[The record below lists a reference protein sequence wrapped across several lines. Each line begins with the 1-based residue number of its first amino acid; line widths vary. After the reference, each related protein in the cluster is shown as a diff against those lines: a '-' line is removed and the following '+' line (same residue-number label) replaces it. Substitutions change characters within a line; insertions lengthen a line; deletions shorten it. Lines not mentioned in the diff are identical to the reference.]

1 MILVIFGST
10 GDLSTRMLF
19 PSLYHLHKKG
29 RLPTDLKIIGFARRD
44 YTSEQFGKFLQEK
57 FIEQYKTAFDEESW
71 EHFLDNVKYIS
82 GDLSSEEDFENLA
95 KMLGE
100 LDSNGPQCNPKVFYL
115 AISPDLYPATLAG
128 IKKTELQSICDHKD
142 HIRVILEKPFG
153 KDLQSYHELN
163 DQLISSFNED
173 QVFRIDHYLGKETV
187 KNILYFR
194 SANPLFFNDWSN
206 KTIDRVDVKVVESLG
221 VGSRAQYY
229 DQYGQLRD
237 VVQSH
242 LLQLLSLV
250 VADLPKELTTENVTN
265 EKLKVLENLIVKDIA
280 KDVVRG
286 QYTNGVVDG
295 KPVNSYLEELSDI
308 MSSQTETYVKVK
320 AALNIAQWEGVEMN
334 LISGKRM
341 QNKETSITLYFK
353 SQERIPGIASRNK
366 LVFQLQPMEGITLDL
381 QVKKPG
387 VNELEVVPML
397 FNYKDNFKG
406 LLPDAYESLLLD
418 IFRGNKASFIS
429 SQELE
434 ASWRFIDPI
443 IEHWKNNP
451 ASLKLYPA
459 GTTEI

>member
-29 RLPTDLKIIGFARRD
+29 RLPTDLKIIGFARRNF
-44 YTSEQFGKFLQEK
+44 TSEEFNKFLMEK
-57 FIEQYKTAFDEESW
+57 LLEQYKSVFDEESW
-71 EHFLDNVKYIS
+71 EQFSHNIKYVS
-82 GDLSSEEDFENLA
+82 GDLSSEEDFGNLA
-95 KMLGE
+95 KILGE
-100 LDSNGPQCNPKVFYL
+100 LDRNSTQCNSKVFYL
-115 AISPDLYPATLAG
+115 AISPDLYPVTLAG

-142 HIRVILEKPFG
+142 HVRVILEKPFG

-173 QVFRIDHYLGKETV
+173 QVYRIDHYLGKETV

-194 SANPLFFNDWSN
+194 AANPLFFNDWSN
-206 KTIDRVDVKVVESLG
+206 KTIDRVDVRVVESLG

-250 VADLPKELTTENVTN
+250 VADLPGELTTENITS
-265 EKLKVLENLIVKDIA
+265 EKLKVLENLVVRDIEN
-280 KDVVRG
+280 DIVRG
-286 QYTNGVVDG
+286 QYTNGVVEG
-295 KPVNSYLEELSDI
+295 RPVKSYIQELSEN

-320 AALNIAQWEGVEMN
+320 AELNIPQWEGVEMN
-334 LISGKRM
+334 LVSGKRM
-341 QNKETSITLYFK
+341 QNKDTSITLYFK

-366 LVFQLQPMEGITLDL
+366 LVFQLQPMEGISLDL

-387 VNELEVVPML
+387 VNELEIVPML

-418 IFRGNKASFIS
+418 IFRGNKSSFIS

-443 IEHWKNNP
+443 IAHWKNNP

-459 GTTEI
+459 GTSDV

>member
-19 PSLYHLHKKG
+19 PSLYHLYKKG
-29 RLPTDLKIIGFARRD
+29 RLPIDLKIIGFARRAF
-44 YTSEQFGKFLQEK
+44 TSKQFGKFLQEK
-57 FIEQYKTAFDEESW
+57 FIEQYKSVFDEESW
-71 EHFLDNVKYIS
+71 ERFVDRVEYFS
-82 GDLSSEEDFENLA
+82 GDLSNEEDFEHLA
-95 KMLGE
+95 QILSD
-100 LDSNGPQCNPKVFYL
+100 LDKNSIQCNSKVFYL
-115 AISPDLYPATLAG
+115 AISPDLYPSTLTG

-153 KDLQSYHELN
+153 KDLHSYHMLN
-163 DQLISSFNED
+163 DQLISSFDED

-194 SANPLFFNDWSN
+194 AANPLFFNDWSN
-206 KTIDRVDVKVVESLG
+206 KTIDKIDVKVLESLG

-250 VADLPKELTTENVTN
+250 VAQLPVELTTDNIKK
-265 EKLKVLENLIVKDIA
+265 EKLKILENLVVRDLKN
-280 KDVVRG
+280 DVVRG
-286 QYTNGVVDG
+286 QYTNGVVEG
-295 KPVNSYLEELSDI
+295 KPVKSYLEELPENS
-308 MSSQTETYVKVK
+308 SSQTETYVKIK
-320 AALNIAQWEGVEMN
+320 AELNTPKWEGVEMN

-341 QNKETSITLYFK
+341 QNKETSITLHFK
-353 SQERIPGIASRNK
+353 SQERVPGIASRNK

-418 IFRGNKASFIS
+418 IFKGNKSSFIS

-434 ASWRFIDPI
+434 ASWKFIDPI
-443 IEHWKNNP
+443 IRHWETNP
-451 ASLKLYPA
+451 DSLKLYPA
-459 GTTEI
+459 GTSNV

>member
-44 YTSEQFGKFLQEK
+44 FTSDQFGKFLQEK
-57 FIEQYKTAFDEESW
+57 FVEQYKSVFDPESW
-71 EHFLDNVKYIS
+71 ERFLESVEYVS
-82 GDLSSEEDFENLA
+82 GDLSNEDDFEHLA
-95 KMLGE
+95 KLLSN
-100 LDSNGPQCNPKVFYL
+100 LDSNSSQCNSKVFYL
-115 AISPDLYPATLAG
+115 AISPDLYPVTLAG
-128 IKKTELQSICDHKD
+128 IKKTELQSICNHKD
-142 HIRVILEKPFG
+142 HVRVILEKPFG
-153 KDLQSYHELN
+153 KDLESYHELN
-163 DQLISSFNED
+163 QQLVSSFDDD
-173 QVFRIDHYLGKETV
+173 QVLRIDHYLGKETV

-194 SANPLFFNDWSN
+194 AANPLFFNDWSN
-206 KTIDRVDVKVVESLG
+206 KTIDRIDVKVVESLG

-250 VADLPKELTTENVTN
+250 VSDLPEELTSVNITK

-295 KPVNSYLEELSDI
+295 KPVSGYLEELSGS
-308 MSSQTETYVKVK
+308 MQSHTETYVKVK

-387 VNELEVVPML
+387 VKELEVVPML

-418 IFRGNKASFIS
+418 IFRGNKSSFIS

-443 IEHWKNNP
+443 IAHWMSNP

-459 GTTEI
+459 GTSDV